1 MKKLVYSKAIT
12 TLCLGIILG
21 TSMNGI
27 AQTAPPVTEKLI
39 PYGDFNSW
47 MVRIIDESFV
57 IGGNTK
63 ILYEVAPVDTIRGAV
78 PYNSSPV
85 SPWRTSNVMAKV
97 SGVTKCSISV
107 FPEKRGD
114 GQCVRLETLMENC
127 KVLGLVNITVL
138 VPGTIYLGEML
149 EPIKDTKNP
158 QSKLNAGIPFTETPK
173 AVVLDY
179 KMYIP
184 ETDHRIKATGFSKIV
199 NVPGRD
205 SAEIYVILQK
215 RWEDANGNVFAK
227 RVGTVVERIS
237 ETNTDWVNN
246 HRLEILYGDATGQP
260 GYKPFMQLIPK
271 EQSLYCINSKGKS
284 VPIEEV
290 GWGDADDQPTHL
302 VFRISSSYGEAY
314 IGSVG
319 NKFWVDNVRLAY

>member
-1 MKKLVYSKAIT
+1 MKKLINCKVIK
-12 TLCLGIILG
+12 TLCIGIFLG
-21 TSMNGI
+21 TSI
-27 AQTAPPVTEKLI
+27 QTFAQTPSETTEKLI

-63 ILYEVAPVDTIRGAV
+63 TLYEVAPVDTIRGAI

-97 SGVTKCSISV
+97 SGITKCSISV
-107 FPEKRGD
+107 FPDKRDD
-114 GQCVRLETLMENC
+114 GQCVRLETLMENV
-127 KVLGLVNITVL
+127 KVLGIVNITVL

-158 QSKLNAGIPFTETPK
+158 QSKLNAGIPFTESPK

-184 ETDHRIKATGFSKIV
+184 DVDHRIKATGFSKIV
-199 NVPGRD
+199 DVPGRD

-215 RWEDANGNVFAK
+215 RWENDKGNVFAK
-227 RVGTVVERIS
+227 RIGTVVERIS
-237 ETNTDWVNN
+237 QTTPDWINN
-246 HRLEILYGDATGQP
+246 HRLNILYGDITGQP
-260 GYKPFMQLIPK
+260 GCKPFMQLIPK

-290 GWGDADDQPTHL
+290 GWGDADDKPTHL

>member
-1 MKKLVYSKAIT
+1 MKKLVNCKVIK
-12 TLCLGIILG
+12 TLCLSIFLG
-21 TSMNGI
+21 TSI
-27 AQTAPPVTEKLI
+27 QTFAQTPTETTEKLI

-47 MVRIIDESFV
+47 MVRIIEESFV

-63 ILYEVAPVDTIRGAV
+63 TLYEVAPVDTIRGAV

-97 SGVTKCSISV
+97 SGITKCSISV
-107 FPEKRGD
+107 FPDKRDD
-114 GQCVRLETLMENC
+114 GQCVRLETLMENV
-127 KVLGLVNITVL
+127 KVLGIVNITVL

-158 QSKLNAGIPFTETPK
+158 QSKLNAGIPFTESPK

-184 ETDHRIKATGFSKIV
+184 DVDHRIKATGFSKIV
-199 NVPGRD
+199 DVPGRD

-215 RWEDANGNVFAK
+215 RWEDDKGNVFAK
-227 RVGTVVERIS
+227 RIGTVVERIS
-237 ETNTDWVNN
+237 QTTPDWINN
-246 HRLEILYGDATGQP
+246 HRLDILYGDITGQP

-284 VPIEEV
+284 VPTEEV
-290 GWGDADDQPTHL
+290 GWGDADDKPTHL

>member
-1 MKKLVYSKAIT
+1 MKKLVNCKVIK
-12 TLCLGIILG
+12 TLCLSIFLG
-21 TSMNGI
+21 TSI
-27 AQTAPPVTEKLI
+27 QTFAQTPTETTEKLI

-47 MVRIIDESFV
+47 MVRIIEESFV

-63 ILYEVAPVDTIRGAV
+63 TLYEVAPVDTIRGAV

-97 SGVTKCSISV
+97 SGITKCSISV
-107 FPEKRGD
+107 FPDKRDD
-114 GQCVRLETLMENC
+114 GQCVRLETLMENV
-127 KVLGLVNITVL
+127 KVLGIVNITVL

-158 QSKLNAGIPFTETPK
+158 QSKLNAGIPFTESPK

-184 ETDHRIKATGFSKIV
+184 DVDHRIKATGFSKIV
-199 NVPGRD
+199 DVPGRD

-215 RWEDANGNVFAK
+215 RWEDDKGNVFAK
-227 RVGTVVERIS
+227 RIGTVVERIS
-237 ETNTDWVNN
+237 QTTPDWINN
-246 HRLEILYGDATGQP
+246 HRLDILYGDITGQP
-260 GYKPFMQLIPK
+260 GCKPFMQLIPK

-290 GWGDADDQPTHL
+290 GWGDADDKPTHL

>member
-1 MKKLVYSKAIT
+1 MKKLVNCKVIK
-12 TLCLGIILG
+12 TLCLSIFLG
-21 TSMNGI
+21 TSI
-27 AQTAPPVTEKLI
+27 QTFAQTPTETTEKLI

-47 MVRIIDESFV
+47 MVRIIEESFV

-63 ILYEVAPVDTIRGAV
+63 TLYEVAPVDTIRGAI

-97 SGVTKCSISV
+97 SGITKCSISV
-107 FPEKRGD
+107 FPDKRND
-114 GQCVRLETLMENC
+114 GQCVRLETLMENV
-127 KVLGLVNITVL
+127 KVLGIVNITVL

-158 QSKLNAGIPFTETPK
+158 QSKLNAGIPFTESPK

-184 ETDHRIKATGFSKIV
+184 DVDHRIKATGFSKIV
-199 NVPGRD
+199 DVPGRD

-215 RWEDANGNVFAK
+215 RWEDDKGNVFAK
-227 RVGTVVERIS
+227 RIGTVVERIS
-237 ETNTDWVNN
+237 QTTPDWINN
-246 HRLEILYGDATGQP
+246 HRLDILYGDITGQP
-260 GYKPFMQLIPK
+260 GCKPFMQLIPK

-290 GWGDADDQPTHL
+290 GWGNADDKPTHL